1 MQSSNPPR
9 SFQEKRKTQI
19 GINND
24 NKKKVNE
31 NMRYE
36 ELKMTMRKEWKEKNL
51 REETRDAYLLKWA
64 IEITTQMA
72 EPERP
77 TETLDWGRELC
88 L

>member
-1 MQSSNPPR
+1 MGKKDRSMRLCQSVWSRAQSTYFNIRKSLKPVKMKKSTKKETYMQSSNPPR

-36 ELKMTMRKEWKEKNL
+36 ELKMTMRKE
-51 REETRDAYLLKWA
+51 
-64 IEITTQMA
+64 
-72 EPERP
+72 
-77 TETLDWGRELC
+77 
-88 L
+88 